1 MIRNILVFTLLLL
14 VYKAVKTV
22 VRSAAAAY
30 NKREDISGDAIG
42 EEMVLDP
49 NCKTYLPKSRAIKR
63 SINGRPT
70 YFCSSSCAASYEER
84 AGR

>member
-1 MIRNILVFTLLLL
+1 MIRNILVFVLLLL

-30 NKREDISGDAIG
+30 KREDRSGNAIG
-42 EEMVLDP
+42 EEMVFDP
-49 NCKTYLPKSRAIKR
+49 NCRTYLPKSRAIRR

-70 YFCSSSCAASYEER
+70 YFCSSSCAVSYEER